1 MSSPSSDLHQEILVN
16 ILELSNK
23 KNVSYL
29 EEKVIHMEEYRWPY
43 YKSSKIILEF
53 VDFPTQTPSL

>member
-1 MSSPSSDLHQEILVN
+1 MPCWIFERMNSPSSDLHQEILAN

-29 EEKVIHMEEYRWPY
+29 EEKVIHMEEYH
-43 YKSSKIILEF
+43 
-53 VDFPTQTPSL
+53 